1 MNPAA
6 AECAHTAHTAHTG
19 DHSAHTGDDG
29 QAEEAEEAEAA
40 GGCRVCEGS
49 CRAAWLCL
57 LLHGLSSAEY
67 EACVAAAH
75 EHGAPT
81 RLASAGGSN
90 MARGPL
96 PSPLWGAVLVLVLG
110 LAAVA
115 ARHVSRRASPQARR
129 QAEWLAASS
138 CTEHTRYTAM
148 PSPPS

>member
-6 AECAHTAHTAHTG
+6 AECAHT
-19 DHSAHTGDDG
+19 GDDG
-29 QAEEAEEAEAA
+29 QRAEAEARH
-40 GGCRVCEGS
+40 CRVCEGS

-67 EACVAAAH
+67 EACGAAAH

-81 RLASAGGSN
+81 ALASAGGSG
-90 MARGPL
+90 MARGPW
-96 PSPLWGAVLVLVLG
+96 PWPLWGGVFVVLG

-115 ARHVSRRASPQARR
+115 ARHVSRRASPRARQ

-138 CTEHTRYTAM
+138 STENTRYTAM